1 VVIPDLSGKVC
12 VVTGASRGVGR
23 GLALGLLDAGATVHI
38 TGRTLHDGEHPS
50 GLDRAGSLTSVLEAA
65 NSAPGKCIAH
75 RVDHARDEE
84 TEAILRQ
91 VIEAEG
97 RIDILVNNA
106 WPGYE
111 RMVEGET
118 FTWVAPFWEQPMW
131 RWDAMIDTGVRAA
144 YCASRIAAATMVRQR
159 QGLIV
164 NISFW
169 AAQKFMQNTVYG
181 IAKAAM
187 DKMVA
192 DFAVELRV
200 HEVAAV
206 ALYPGPVR
214 TEEVMKN
221 AQFFDMSNSE
231 SPQFQGRAVAA
242 LFADPMLMAR
252 SGTVVTSAGLGL
264 DYGFTDIDGR
274 QPVPLTVATA

>member
-1 VVIPDLSGKVC
+1 MTPDLRGKVC

-23 GLALGLLDAGATVHI
+23 GVALGLLEAGATVHI
-38 TGRTLHDGEHPS
+38 TGRTLHDGEIPF

-65 NSAPGKCIAH
+65 SAGPGKCIAH
-75 RVDHARDEE
+75 RVDHARDDQ
-84 TEAILRQ
+84 TEAVLRE

-131 RWDAMIDTGVRAA
+131 RWDAMIGTGVRAA
-144 YCASRIAAATMVRQR
+144 YCASRIAAAAMVGQR
-159 QGLIV
+159 SGLIV

-181 IAKAAM
+181 VAKAAM

-192 DFAVELRV
+192 DFSVELRAFD
-200 HEVAAV
+200 VAAV
-206 ALYPGPVR
+206 ALYPGLVR

-221 AQFFDMSNSE
+221 AQFFDLSNSE

-242 LFADPMLMAR
+242 LFTDPMLLAK
-252 SGTVVTSAGLGL
+252 SGTILTTAQLAL
-264 DYGFTDIDGR
+264 DYGFTDIDGK
-274 QPVPLTVATA
+274 QPLPLTLASA

>member
-1 VVIPDLSGKVC
+1 VIPDLSGKVC

-23 GLALGLLDAGATVHI
+23 GVALGLLEAGATVHI
-38 TGRTLHDGEHPS
+38 TGRTLQDGEHPA

-65 NSAPGKCIAH
+65 SSGPGKCIAH
-75 RVDHARDEE
+75 RVDHARDDE
-84 TEAILRQ
+84 TEAVLRR

-111 RMVEGET
+111 RMVEGEV
-118 FTWVAPFWEQPMW
+118 FTWAAPFWEQPMW
-131 RWDAMIDTGVRAA
+131 RWDAMIGTGVRAA

-181 IAKAAM
+181 IAKAAI
-187 DKMVA
+187 DKMTA
-192 DFAVELRV
+192 DCAVELRAFD
-200 HEVAAV
+200 VAAV
-206 ALYPGPVR
+206 ALYPGLVR
-214 TEEVMKN
+214 TEEVMRN
-221 AQFFDMSNSE
+221 ARFFDMSNAE

-242 LFADPMLMAR
+242 LFADPMLMTR
-252 SGTVVTSAGLGL
+252 SGSVLTSAGLAL
-264 DYGFTDIDGR
+264 EHGFTDIDCK